1 VPRRPKPPTVRGD
14 GRSQP
19 GNLAPPGAGQPNGRG
34 LSPDA
39 VPTGLPY
46 GEGGALRAAL
56 GGTPQPPAPPG
67 ISPQAHAAHMA
78 LRGYRPN
85 VTPLSA
91 PTERPWEPVT
101 AGAPL
106 DAGPTHPMAQA
117 GMQQPIGGANVT
129 AMLQAAAAASGSPTL
144 TALAQQMGAQSSMPA
159 PPATPPTGV

>member
-1 VPRRPKPPTVRGD
+1 
-14 GRSQP
+14 
-19 GNLAPPGAGQPNGRG
+19 
-34 LSPDA
+34 
-39 VPTGLPY
+39 
-46 GEGGALRAAL
+46 
-56 GGTPQPPAPPG
+56 
-67 ISPQAHAAHMA
+67 MA